1 METHVPSASLHA
13 FVEARTDLEALSR
26 DSLVRIRLSA
36 SRGSHS
42 RPQVLSNTAGSAL
55 CNNEETFSRSYLA
68 SASSI
73 YYSKLKRYPQNFLW
87 RVLENNK
94 VLEIRSNDLRKCG
107 NLKADATI
115 VLQLL
120 FPSAIRKGGV
130 AWADDEGERVNVFVL
145 TKTNDLFTLTIPN
158 KSFYDVTCLEEESE
172 RWPTTFKPSSFTL
185 STPHRLVAGSPGQLV
200 IALADG
206 KLLNLTRKDGQD
218 GPAWQERSFDDGHWG
233 SSLRGLINWQGH
245 NTIRYDGTVLDQN
258 TAIAVEYSPSRTHLV
273 TVCANHTLKIWN
285 LTLDKIK
292 NVFSMDLL
300 GQRREPQDIS
310 KVMLD
315 AGSPEILRV
324 FEAEGAIIGDEYYA
338 ITYSPHGGGQF
349 KIWAIRDADQ
359 GKLGVRF
366 LHSDDTLRPPDPDSD
381 PESKTVWKVTDFKV
395 GGGVQGSSMEL
406 WLLMRSNKRYKTY
419 RLTFDLVD
427 LPAAWNEKW
436 VLVATE
442 TLGLIQQ
449 PQPSGS
455 DAQDASEIWLQLI
468 FYPGRYTRSLLEIA
482 LSIYRSARKLT
493 SPNDAKVSLE
503 ERLSLAIM
511 AQVRSQSVRDD
522 ADRCTLFA
530 QYQESIQQEW
540 SLFYQEVQ
548 DLDRLRW
555 QPLAL
560 TFDEQSGIPCSV
572 FAGGCAFIRGCDG
585 VEALARNAP
594 TALQK
599 APESFEV
606 PSIEDGSRRL
616 PQLPEELSILI
627 QGAAA
632 FRRTFSATFQ
642 HECHKLLLS
651 ELWQDPVYSVADRID
666 NYYER
671 CGFAEEVT
679 DSAIDTLKETLAP
692 LGSFEGLTSDHFLAI
707 IERLPNSTE
716 ENGSSLMST
725 KLGHK
730 VLVRGMQEV
739 LNVHAQV
746 LFDLLM
752 VTVFIEVE
760 AHEEVV
766 SDANLNTS
774 GVFIALSEQLKLYQL
789 MQWLARSI
797 WIRHEEARP
806 SHSEHAS
813 SSSTVLESLFATAIR
828 PQTLDRPSQS
838 HGLTGT
844 IRDLLVHV
852 RGGDDA
858 SMTLDQVIVHIH
870 CNLLRQGDTDL
881 ASDFAQFQPST
892 AWAVYIRGRLHLQ
905 IGELVEAAVCFN
917 KAAYNL
923 AAGQSFSDPNQ
934 QGDRR
939 SSSEAG
945 KAARAYHKA
954 SAGFLAVEEAEY
966 FANGLAKYY
975 THIVHLFQAA
985 SCPSYAADFARLAIQ
1000 FTPQSSELRSSL
1012 LQSLFASS
1020 LQTSDIESAYT
1031 SLSRLPWKDQSRLLS
1046 EFMKAILSLP
1056 NGPGQLLDL
1065 PWPAHF
1071 HAAIDAELA
1080 DTRRSSATM
1089 TGGSASSANL
1099 NRDRRMKILAAWR
1112 LRLGDFRGAAAAMYP
1127 QLQALVTEQ
1136 HKGKRASSGMAR
1148 SKIGGSRNGN
1158 DGMMKGN
1165 LGVDEAYLSVM
1176 NLMACID
1183 DSGDR
1188 ERKEAWLLND
1198 ADGGK
1203 RRVVTI
1209 EDVRKGWQKELDRRS
1224 VVEGGRWGFG
1234 MVGDEM
1240 DLG

>member
-42 RPQVLSNTAGSAL
+42 RPQVLSNTADSVL
-55 CNNEETFSRSYLA
+55 CNNEETFGRSYLA

-73 YYSKLKRYPQNFLW
+73 YYSKSKGYPRSFLW

-94 VLEIRSNDLRKCG
+94 VLEIRSNDLRRPG

-115 VLQLL
+115 ILQLL

-130 AWADDEGERVNVFVL
+130 AWADDGGETVSVFAL

-158 KSFYDVTCLEEESE
+158 KSFYDVTCLEEESG
-172 RWPTTFKPSSFTL
+172 RWPTAFKPSSFTL
-185 STPHRLVAGSPGQLV
+185 TTPHRLVAGSPAQLV

-206 KLLNLTRKDGQD
+206 KLLSLIRKDGQD

-233 SSLRGLINWQGH
+233 SSLRGLINWQGN

-273 TVCANHTLKIWN
+273 TICANHTLKIWN
-285 LTLDKIK
+285 LTLDRIK

-315 AGSPEILRV
+315 AGSPDILRV

-338 ITYSPHGGGQF
+338 ITYSPHDGGQF

-366 LHSDDTLRPPDPDSD
+366 LHSDDILRPPDPDSD

-419 RLTFDLVD
+419 SLTFDLVD

-436 VLVATE
+436 VLIATE
-442 TLGLIQQ
+442 TLGLIQA
-449 PQPSGS
+449 PQPSVS
-455 DAQDASEIWLQLI
+455 DAQDACEIWLKFF
-468 FYPGRYTRSLLEIA
+468 FYPGRYTRSLLETA
-482 LSIYRSARKLT
+482 LSIYRSARKST
-493 SPNDAKVSLE
+493 SANNAKVSLE

-522 ADRCTLFA
+522 VDRCTLFA
-530 QYQESIQQEW
+530 QYQESVQQEW

-572 FAGGCAFIRGCDG
+572 FASGCAFIRGCDG

-606 PSIEDGSRRL
+606 PSIEDGSRQS

-632 FRRTFSATFQ
+632 FRRTFSASFQ

-679 DSAIDTLKETLAP
+679 DSAIHSLKETLAP

-707 IERLPNSTE
+707 IERLPSSTE

-730 VLVRGMQEV
+730 ILVRGMQEV

-752 VTVFIEVE
+752 VIVFIEVE
-760 AHEEVV
+760 AQEEVV

-774 GVFIALSEQLKLYQL
+774 GVFMALSEQLKLYQL

-797 WIRHEEARP
+797 WIQQEEARP

-828 PQTLDRPSQS
+828 PQTLDRQSQS
-838 HGLTGT
+838 HALTGT
-844 IRDLLVHV
+844 IQDLLVHV

-870 CNLLRQGDTDL
+870 CNLLKQGDTDL

-923 AAGQSFSDPNQ
+923 AAGQSSSDQNQ
-934 QGDRR
+934 QGDRQ

-954 SAGFLAVEEAEY
+954 SAGFLSVEEAEC
-966 FANGLAKYY
+966 FANGLPKYY

-985 SCPSYAADFARLAIQ
+985 SFPSYAADFARLAIQ
-1000 FTPQSSELRSSL
+1000 FTPQSSGLRLSL

-1031 SLSRLPWKDQSRLLS
+1031 SLSRLPPKDQSRLLP
-1046 EFMKAILSLP
+1046 EFMKALLSLP
-1056 NGPGQLLDL
+1056 NGPGQLLDF

-1080 DTRRSSATM
+1080 DTRRSWATM
-1089 TGGSASSANL
+1089 TDGSASSANM

-1127 QLQALVTEQ
+1127 QLQALVPQQ
-1136 HKGKRASSGMAR
+1136 HKGKRASSGMGR
-1148 SKIGGSRNGN
+1148 SKIGGSTN
-1158 DGMMKGN
+1158 DGMTKGS

-1183 DSGDR
+1183 DTGDR
-1188 ERKEAWLLND
+1188 ERKEAWLLSD

>member
-42 RPQVLSNTAGSAL
+42 RPQVLSNTADSVL
-55 CNNEETFSRSYLA
+55 CNNEETFGRSYLA

-73 YYSKLKRYPQNFLW
+73 YYSKSKGYPRSFLW

-94 VLEIRSNDLRKCG
+94 VLEIRSNDLRRPG

-115 VLQLL
+115 ILQLL

-130 AWADDEGERVNVFVL
+130 AWADDGGETVSVFAL

-158 KSFYDVTCLEEESE
+158 KSFYDVTCLEEESG
-172 RWPTTFKPSSFTL
+172 RWPTAFKPSSFTL
-185 STPHRLVAGSPGQLV
+185 TTPHRLVAGSPAQLV

-206 KLLNLTRKDGQD
+206 KLLSLIRKDGQD

-233 SSLRGLINWQGH
+233 SSLRGLINWQGN

-273 TVCANHTLKIWN
+273 TICANHTLKIWN
-285 LTLDKIK
+285 LTLDRIK

-315 AGSPEILRV
+315 AGSPDILRV

-338 ITYSPHGGGQF
+338 ITYSPHDGGQF

-366 LHSDDTLRPPDPDSD
+366 LHSDDILRPPDPDSD

-419 RLTFDLVD
+419 SLTFDLVD

-436 VLVATE
+436 VLIATE
-442 TLGLIQQ
+442 TLGLIQA
-449 PQPSGS
+449 PQPSVS
-455 DAQDASEIWLQLI
+455 DAQDACEIWLKFF
-468 FYPGRYTRSLLEIA
+468 FYPGRYTRSLLETA
-482 LSIYRSARKLT
+482 LSIYRSARKST
-493 SPNDAKVSLE
+493 SANDAKVSLE

-522 ADRCTLFA
+522 VDRCTLFA
-530 QYQESIQQEW
+530 QYQESVQQEW

-572 FAGGCAFIRGCDG
+572 FASGCAFIRGCDG

-606 PSIEDGSRRL
+606 PSIEDGSRQS

-632 FRRTFSATFQ
+632 FRRTFSASFQ

-679 DSAIDTLKETLAP
+679 DSAIHSLKETLAP

-707 IERLPNSTE
+707 IERLPSSTE

-730 VLVRGMQEV
+730 ILVRGMQEV

-752 VTVFIEVE
+752 VIVFIEVE
-760 AHEEVV
+760 AQEEVV

-774 GVFIALSEQLKLYQL
+774 GVFMALSEQLKLYQL

-797 WIRHEEARP
+797 WIQQEEARP

-828 PQTLDRPSQS
+828 PQTLDRQSQS
-838 HGLTGT
+838 HALTGT
-844 IRDLLVHV
+844 IQDLLVHV

-870 CNLLRQGDTDL
+870 CNLLKQGDTDL

-923 AAGQSFSDPNQ
+923 AAGQSSSDQNQ
-934 QGDRR
+934 QGDRQ

-954 SAGFLAVEEAEY
+954 SAGFLSVEEAEC
-966 FANGLAKYY
+966 FANGLPKYY

-985 SCPSYAADFARLAIQ
+985 SFPSYAADFARLAIQ
-1000 FTPQSSELRSSL
+1000 FTPQSPGLRLSL

-1031 SLSRLPWKDQSRLLS
+1031 SLSRLPPKDQSRLLP
-1046 EFMKAILSLP
+1046 EFMKALLSLP
-1056 NGPGQLLDL
+1056 NGPGQLLDF

-1080 DTRRSSATM
+1080 DTRRSWATM
-1089 TGGSASSANL
+1089 TDGSASSANM

-1127 QLQALVTEQ
+1127 QLQALVPQQ
-1136 HKGKRASSGMAR
+1136 HKGKRASSGMGR
-1148 SKIGGSRNGN
+1148 SKIGGSTN
-1158 DGMMKGN
+1158 DGMTKGS

-1183 DSGDR
+1183 DTGDR
-1188 ERKEAWLLND
+1188 ERKEAWLLSD